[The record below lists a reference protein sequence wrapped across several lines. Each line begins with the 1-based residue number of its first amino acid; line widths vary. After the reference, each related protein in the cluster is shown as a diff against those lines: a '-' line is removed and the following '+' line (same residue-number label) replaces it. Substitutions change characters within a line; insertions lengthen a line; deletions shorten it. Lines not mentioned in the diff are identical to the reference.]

1 MLRSSD
7 KEVWIK
13 GWFDGDYSA
22 IPGTGQLSGTDTET
36 THVQVTR
43 GRFTSIQRVS
53 GPPEVQTSGRRLR
66 QEVVP
71 EVHLQPSEGEGW
83 ITSVQDLHIVDWEDD
98 STAGVLSGGAQRV
111 GRVVGWAF
119 ARVSDPTLNP
129 PKKKMTLPTP
139 ETSTSKNSPDTQA
152 KPTNSDGSSSE
163 ATNGGGANNPERKE
177 SPAQKEAPPDPPKN
191 LESPAPGISPH
202 PCWVCSWGSALL
214 VFFIVWIVCTLWWA
228 FLAVAPLLIRCVL
241 ARVLKPSWLV
251 SELRHLAEF
260 SLLLILGAG
269 AFAHVLWRTMVDCG
283 DTPVLSLAILFTTV
297 CLSAR
302 TRFCWL
308 INLLGWIWLM
318 AILMTCPVQDRACF
332 RNMELGTATNQTLSN
347 IQNKLDQFFRPDRD
361 AQDVSGKSSMADG
374 WVRISLDEA
383 EKRPEKFFTCVEKSN
398 RRRENYVIY
407 MGESAL
413 FDLNS
418 AALNEAAEP
427 QIMRLGKLIQKH
439 QQSHLIVIGHSDK
452 SPHRD
457 GPEGNLALSEKR
469 AYSVVDWLLNGG
481 YAKPDYIVAM
491 GAGDRYPLFDTL
503 GEFRGNRRVEVRVI
517 CPGAKR

>member
-177 SPAQKEAPPDPPKN
+177 SPAQKEAPPDPPKK
-191 LESPAPGISPH
+191 LE
-202 PCWVCSWGSALL
+202 
-214 VFFIVWIVCTLWWA
+214 
-228 FLAVAPLLIRCVL
+228 
-241 ARVLKPSWLV
+241 
-251 SELRHLAEF
+251 
-260 SLLLILGAG
+260 
-269 AFAHVLWRTMVDCG
+269 
-283 DTPVLSLAILFTTV
+283 
-297 CLSAR
+297 
-302 TRFCWL
+302 
-308 INLLGWIWLM
+308 
-318 AILMTCPVQDRACF
+318 
-332 RNMELGTATNQTLSN
+332 
-347 IQNKLDQFFRPDRD
+347 
-361 AQDVSGKSSMADG
+361 
-374 WVRISLDEA
+374 
-383 EKRPEKFFTCVEKSN
+383 
-398 RRRENYVIY
+398 
-407 MGESAL
+407 
-413 FDLNS
+413 
-418 AALNEAAEP
+418 
-427 QIMRLGKLIQKH
+427 
-439 QQSHLIVIGHSDK
+439 
-452 SPHRD
+452 
-457 GPEGNLALSEKR
+457 
-469 AYSVVDWLLNGG
+469 
-481 YAKPDYIVAM
+481 
-491 GAGDRYPLFDTL
+491 
-503 GEFRGNRRVEVRVI
+503 
-517 CPGAKR
+517 